1 MYKEIVIIFTIIVLI
16 VGLDILTNNYTT
28 KSVAIMSEELNVLRK
43 AILEERK
50 EDSQNQMSH
59 IKEIWQQK
67 KEVLAYYLEHDEL
80 EKVETQLIGLAAN
93 INMGEQKE
101 SIVQLDTAI
110 FILEHIEKKE
120 KFDISSIF

>member
-1 MYKEIVIIFTIIVLI
+1 MYKEIVIILTIIVLI

-43 AILEERK
+43 AILEGRK
-50 EDSQNQMSH
+50 EDSQNKMSH

>member
-1 MYKEIVIIFTIIVLI
+1 MYKEIVIILTIIVLI

-28 KSVAIMSEELNVLRK
+28 KAVAIMSEELNVLRK